1 MLLILE
7 LDRYYIE
14 VPYSVNGTSGSID
27 LRLDDPLYHDRD
39 KFYFHSSDV
48 HLFQLQRTDDGL
60 IFVPFDNLTNS
71 YDLQQHMFI
80 EQFFVEDD
88 PIDRYDMGYTS
99 DVDHVPEFK
108 TAKQTAPEPQQEHIY
123 LEKFLWSGYADFL
136 RNVIENGGNFAD
148 YLITPTFTQ
157 KFIDDFT
164 NEYPEFRLQ
173 NYAKSSTGASDVPA
187 PLVQLNMASP
197 VPFVDDGR
205 EIQRSMLQ
213 KAPAPVPMYD
223 KIMGKTTADDFAVSS
238 DGVARFAAISH
249 EKYSLNE
256 GVGYYPEDWMPTYI
270 PDGQKLLYT
279 STTYY
284 EKTSNY
290 VLGITFVP
298 TSFVLHANTTNYD
311 LQVSKGFTIGV
322 EYWSSGADETEDN
335 IELLKETRE
344 SQPGNYGG
352 FTEMTRDGKTVMAYE
367 GGNLL
372 NHYSAGFS
380 FNPDKFTSM
389 HVNFKLSHT

>member
-1 MLLILE
+1 MKKLLGVSLALVMVLGTIPLGFSEPLRVQLEQGLEINQIQCDNPNHVLVLRTHGNLACVYERTADALGWEEIKTVVEILDE
-7 LDRYYIE
+7 KED
-14 VPYSVNGTSGSID
+14 TQ
-27 LRLDDPLYHDRD
+27 
-39 KFYFHSSDV
+39 SS
-48 HLFQLQRTDDGL
+48 
-60 IFVPFDNLTNS
+60 
-71 YDLQQHMFI
+71 
-80 EQFFVEDD
+80 
-88 PIDRYDMGYTS
+88 
-99 DVDHVPEFK
+99 
-108 TAKQTAPEPQQEHIY
+108 
-123 LEKFLWSGYADFL
+123 
-136 RNVIENGGNFAD
+136 
-148 YLITPTFTQ
+148 
-157 KFIDDFT
+157 
-164 NEYPEFRLQ
+164 
-173 NYAKSSTGASDVPA
+173 A

-389 HVNFKLSHT
+389 HVTSNYHTLDELLPIFESIMK